1 MFVDSSIVHSCPNV
15 HTLTVLTAAAAQVPG
30 PAQVQRAQSPARRR
44 EEPAQAQ
51 VRVRP
56 QFTFIKLLK
65 LSATVACLNQVIF
78 YRLQVWRRPEVPVS
92 EAPEPAQE
100 EVTIAGEEEQ
110 EQVRQEVSGAFLVI
124 AQYSRK
130 FTI

>member
-1 MFVDSSIVHSCPNV
+1 MFVDSSIVPTCPSV

-30 PAQVQRAQSPARRR
+30 PAQVQGAQSSARRR

-51 VRVRP
+51 VSVQP

-65 LSATVACLNQVIF
+65 LSVTVLCVYQVIF

-92 EAPEPAQE
+92 EAPEPA
-100 EVTIAGEEEQ
+100 
-110 EQVRQEVSGAFLVI
+110 
-124 AQYSRK
+124 
-130 FTI
+130 

>member
-15 HTLTVLTAAAAQVPG
+15 HTLTVLTAAATQVPG

-51 VRVRP
+51 VSVQP
-56 QFTFIKLLK
+56 QLMLIKLLK
-65 LSATVACLNQVIF
+65 TFRNCAVCLNQVIF

-92 EAPEPAQE
+92 EAPEPA
-100 EVTIAGEEEQ
+100 
-110 EQVRQEVSGAFLVI
+110 
-124 AQYSRK
+124 
-130 FTI
+130 